1 MADMGSQGSLLRLA
15 EHWITTGL
23 HTDRRAPGPT
33 SRTEKPQPGD
43 GSLRLCS
50 STSRTEKPQ
59 PGDGSLRLCSS
70 QSARAKCPHRLCSPP
85 LPASHPVWQGLQMLG
100 FQGPAACGPTEGNP
114 LNQLRGQVIFIIVC
128 VNGVPRSCMRLCS
141 VKPRSCVYCPGLCSR
156 LMSYWTNI
164 LGRKL
169 GI

>member
-23 HTDRRAPGPT
+23 HTDRRAPGP
-33 SRTEKPQPGD
+33 
-43 GSLRLCS
+43 
-50 STSRTEKPQ
+50 TSRTEKPQ

-114 LNQLRGQVIFIIVC
+114 LNQLRGQVLFIIVC